1 MLKDDNLLRLFAIP
15 EVLWPR
21 IRLSWQNRRH
31 QMITG
36 RLDFCMD
43 ERGIKVYEY
52 NADSASCH
60 TEAGLIIE
68 NGLNRVALKQVI
80 TRVNVY

>member
-1 MLKDDNLLRLFAIP
+1 DSYEYFTISESAEHELIRASNEMHLMYLHATEKVLKDDNLLRLFAIP

-43 ERGIKVYEY
+43 
-52 NADSASCH
+52 
-60 TEAGLIIE
+60 
-68 NGLNRVALKQVI
+68 
-80 TRVNVY
+80 

>member
-1 MLKDDNLLRLFAIP
+1 MYLHATEKVLKDDNLLRLFDIP

-36 RLDFCMD
+36 RLDFVWM
-43 ERGIKVYEY
+43 
-52 NADSASCH
+52 NAVSKFMNIMRIPPLA
-60 TEAGLIIE
+60 IQKP
-68 NGLNRVALKQVI
+68 V
-80 TRVNVY
+80 

>member
-1 MLKDDNLLRLFAIP
+1 MAPYPPIMAK
-15 EVLWPR
+15 
-21 IRLSWQNRRH
+21 NRRH

-68 NGLNRVALKQVI
+68 KWAKQGGI
-80 TRVNVY
+80 KSRL